1 MVEAPRFW
9 MPAMPRAPY
18 DQLHIYEITGD
29 ARGPAAA
36 LAKSGAGYLG
46 LWLEDDTSFL
56 FFSQAADRAVDKIVA
71 AAAGLSLRER
81 HQLSYDQWQGG
92 LALEPVHLEGL
103 SVAPAWSE
111 ADEVQTPEGQPLLR
125 LDPGVVFG
133 NGLHP
138 TTRHCLEL
146 LLLRAGQGTLGRVMD
161 LGCGTGILACAAALL
176 GAEDVLAVDLNP
188 LCVETTQKNAGL
200 NGLNMEV
207 AEGPADEFIARPA
220 QVVLANMHWGALE
233 GVLADPERMTGKN
246 DLIISGVTRSHLGSL
261 RARLGDLGYNESLS
275 RQAESTWFSLW
286 ATRAGDNE

>member
-1 MVEAPRFW
+1 
-9 MPAMPRAPY
+9 MPHTPY
-18 DQLHIYEITGD
+18 DQLHIYEVIGD

-36 LAKSGAGYLG
+36 LAKSDIGYLG

-56 FFSQAADRAVDKIVA
+56 FFSQPAEEAVVQLL
-71 AAAGLSLRER
+71 AGDDSLSLRER

-92 LALEPVHLEGL
+92 LALEPVHLAGL
-103 SVAPAWSE
+103 TVAPAWSE
-111 ADEVQTPEGQPLLR
+111 AAEVQPPQGQPLLR

-146 LLLRAGQGTLGRVMD
+146 LLLRAEQGPLGRVMD

-188 LCVETTQKNAGL
+188 LCVETTQKNANL
-200 NGLNMEV
+200 NGLSLEV
-207 AEGPADEFIARPA
+207 AEGPAEYFISRPA
-220 QVVLANMHWGALE
+220 QVVLANMHWGALQ
-233 GVLADPERMTGKN
+233 GVLSDQERLTGKN
-246 DLIISGVTRSHLGSL
+246 DLIISGVTRSHLGPL
-261 RARLGDLGYNESLS
+261 RARLGDLGYNEYLS

-286 ATRAGDNE
+286 AVRAGE

>member
-1 MVEAPRFW
+1 
-9 MPAMPRAPY
+9 MPRAPY

-29 ARGPAAA
+29 ARGPASA
-36 LAKSGAGYLG
+36 LAKSSAGYLG
-46 LWLEDDTSFL
+46 LWLEGDTSFL
-56 FFSQAADRAVDKIVA
+56 FFSQPADDAVAGVVA
-71 AAAGLSLRER
+71 AESGLSLRER

-92 LALEPVHLEGL
+92 LALEPVHLDGL

-111 ADEVQTPEGQPLLR
+111 ADQVQTPGGQPLLR

-138 TTRHCLEL
+138 TTHHCLEL
-146 LLLRAGQGTLGRVMD
+146 LLLRSKRGALGRVMD
-161 LGCGTGILACAAALL
+161 LGCGTGILACAAVLL
-176 GAEDVLAVDLNP
+176 GGEDVLAVDLNP
-188 LCVETTQKNAGL
+188 LCVETTRKNAEL
-200 NGLNMEV
+200 NGLSMEV
-207 AEGPADEFIARPA
+207 AEGPAEEFIGRPA

-233 GVLADPERMTGKN
+233 GVLADPGRLRGKN

-286 ATRAGDNE
+286 AVRAGANE